1 MSDLFSLYEDSL
13 NIVMRK
19 ITNVVETLSNLSKD
33 KTEAALADANNNLKE
48 AERIVYNILN

>member
-19 ITNVVETLSNLSKD
+19 VITIIESISNLSKD
-33 KTEAALADANNNLKE
+33 KTESALSDAHGNLKE
-48 AERIVYNILN
+48 AERIVFII